1 MIKAFRSLDGT
12 EAEFMFKVPALVCVL
27 IAGADGDIDRKE
39 IREAIA
45 VASKNKNDRDSIL
58 YEYFQEV
65 FGDFEDKLKIV
76 IQSYPYESNQRT
88 PILIEE
94 LAHVNSLWSK
104 IPSEFAVEFHKMLL
118 DLAQRI
124 ASSSGG
130 WLGIKSVGPQEAR
143 YVKLPMINDPL
154 KKY

>member
-1 MIKAFRSLDGT
+1 MIKAFKNLDGQ
-12 EAEFMFKVPALVCVL
+12 ESELMFKVPALVCVL

-45 VASKNKNDRDSIL
+45 IASKNKNDKDSPL

-65 FGDFEDKLKIV
+65 FGDFEDKLKVV
-76 IQSYPYESNQRT
+76 IQSYPYESTLRT
-88 PILIEE
+88 PILVEE
-94 LAHVNSLWSK
+94 LSQVNHLWLK
-104 IPSEFAVEFHKMLL
+104 VPAEFAQEFYKMLL

-143 YVKLPMINDPL
+143 YVKLPMITDPL
-154 KKY
+154 KK